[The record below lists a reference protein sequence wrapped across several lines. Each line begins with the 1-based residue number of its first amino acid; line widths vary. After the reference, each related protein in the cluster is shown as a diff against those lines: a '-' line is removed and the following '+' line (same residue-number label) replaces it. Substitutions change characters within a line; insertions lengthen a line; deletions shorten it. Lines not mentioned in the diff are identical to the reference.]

1 MTDQTVQS
9 KFNAVGGGE
18 IQLGITRKPI
28 TAWGGMAV
36 FAAFCETVGL
46 RQALDRGLECL
57 GRRSPNALPAA
68 DHMLGFMVGVLTDA
82 SRFLHLERL
91 RRDTPLREMFGIR
104 RFCAPSTYS
113 RFFQSFTRQ
122 AGEDVFAGLGRW
134 ALGLLPEREQGY
146 TLDLDSTVLE
156 RFGEQEGVL
165 PGYNPRRHGRPTH
178 HPLLGGLAEAKWI
191 LHGWL
196 RAGNVATANNARA
209 FMDECLAL
217 LDGLARLRLVR
228 ADNGFFDGKFLDFLE
243 EKGLP
248 YLVKARMTKW
258 VKFAVLGASDWT
270 RVGKRIEVAEA
281 RVKLLGWTR
290 EWRLVVIRQEVA
302 TKETKALGKK
312 LFECQGYTF
321 QAIVTSKAIEEM
333 DATTAYRTYNGRA
346 DFENRI
352 TIRAANRAESAK
364 PIAGAEPRG
373 PKARAKELKSGCG
386 LEGFCMDSFRATE
399 CVLRTLCLVHNL
411 VQHFQDRIGLRPAA
425 APKEDGKRHMLETLR
440 RNLFTCAAI
449 LGRSGRHKVLRLS
462 SSDAWLSSF
471 HAALARLLA
480 PLSNCK
486 AEPVEGPLIPLM
498 A

>member
-1 MTDQTVQS
+1 MADQTVQLQ
-9 KFNAVGGGE
+9 FTALGGDE

-36 FAAFCETVGL
+36 FAAFCETIDL
-46 RQALDRGLECL
+46 RGVLDGVLSGL
-57 GRRSPNALPAA
+57 GRTSPNALPASG
-68 DHMLGFMVGVLTDA
+68 HMVAFMVGVLTGA

-91 RRDTPLREMFGIR
+91 RSDAPLREMFGLR
-104 RFCAPSTYS
+104 RFCAPSTYT

-122 AGEDVFAGLGRW
+122 MEEDVFFSLGRW
-134 ALGLLPEREQGY
+134 ALGLLAPVAKGY

-178 HPLLGGLAEAKWI
+178 HPLLAGLAEAKWV

-196 RAGNVATANNARA
+196 RAGNAASANNVRG
-209 FMDECLAL
+209 FMEECLAL
-217 LDGLARLRLVR
+217 LEGLATLRLVR

-243 EKGLP
+243 EKGLA

-258 VKFAVLGASDWT
+258 VKFAVLNVPQWH
-270 RVGKRIEVAEA
+270 RVGKGIEVGEA
-281 RVKLLGWTR
+281 SVKLLGWSR
-290 EWRLVVIRQEVA
+290 ERRLVVIRQEIA

-321 QAIVTSKAIEEM
+321 QAIVASKGAGEM
-333 DATTAYRTYNGRA
+333 DAAEVYRTYNGRA

-352 TIRAANRAESAK
+352 
-364 PIAGAEPRG
+364 
-373 PKARAKELKSGCG
+373 KELKLGCG
-386 LEGFCMDSFRATE
+386 LEGFCMDSFTATE
-399 CVLRTLCLVHNL
+399 CVLRTLCFVHNL

-425 APKEDGKRHMLETLR
+425 APKGEGKRYMLETLR
-440 RNLFTCAAI
+440 HNLFTCAAV

-462 SSDAWLSSF
+462 SGDAWLSRF
-471 HAALARLLA
+471 HAALTRLLA
-480 PLSNCK
+480 PTPNCN
-486 AEPVEGPLIPLM
+486 AGPDEGPLMALM

>member
-1 MTDQTVQS
+1 MADQTVQS
-9 KFNAVGGGE
+9 KFTALGGSE
-18 IQLGITRKPI
+18 IHLGITRKPI

-46 RQALDRGLECL
+46 RGALDRVLDGL
-57 GRRSPNALPAA
+57 GRTSPNALPAS
-68 DHMLGFMVGVLTDA
+68 DHMLAFMVGVLTGA
-82 SRFLHLERL
+82 SRFLHLERI
-91 RRDTPLREMFGIR
+91 RADMPLREMFGIR
-104 RFCAPSTYS
+104 RFCAPSTYT
-113 RFFQSFTRQ
+113 RFFQSFTCQIR
-122 AGEDVFAGLGRW
+122 EEVFAALTRW
-134 ALGLLPEREQGY
+134 ILGLLPAQESGY

-178 HPLLGGLAEAKWI
+178 HPLLAGLAEAKWI

-196 RAGNVATANNARA
+196 RAGNAASANNVRA

-217 LDGLARLRLVR
+217 LDGLATLRLVR

-243 EKGLP
+243 EKELP
-248 YLVKARMTKW
+248 YLVKARMTRW
-258 VKFAVLGASDWT
+258 VKFAVLGVSDWT
-270 RVGKRIEVAEA
+270 RVGRGIEVAES
-281 RVKLLGWTR
+281 RIQLMGWRR
-290 EWRLVVIRQEVA
+290 ERRLVVIRQEVA
-302 TKETKALGKK
+302 AKETKALGKK

-321 QAIVTSKAIEEM
+321 QAIVTSKAVEEM

-352 TIRAANRAESAK
+352 
-364 PIAGAEPRG
+364 
-373 PKARAKELKSGCG
+373 KELKSGCG
-386 LEGFCMDSFRATE
+386 LEGFCMDSFVATE

-425 APKEDGKRHMLETLR
+425 APKKDGKRHMLETLR
-440 RNLFTCAAI
+440 HNLFCCAAI
-449 LGRSGRHKVLRLS
+449 LGRSGRHKTLRLS

-480 PLSNCK
+480 PLANCK
-486 AEPVEGPLIPLM
+486 AAPNEGPLMFLM
-498 A
+498 T

>member
-1 MTDQTVQS
+1 MTDQTVQP
-9 KFNAVGGGE
+9 KFTALGGGE
-18 IQLGITRKPI
+18 IQIGVTRKPI
-28 TAWGGMAV
+28 TAWGGMAL

-46 RQALDRGLECL
+46 RSALDRLLEGL
-57 GRRSPNALPAA
+57 GRISPNALPAS
-68 DHMLGFMVGVLTDA
+68 DHMLAFMVGVLTDA

-104 RFCAPSTYS
+104 RFCAPSTYT

-122 AGEDVFAGLGRW
+122 VEEDVFSGLGRW
-134 ALGLLPEREQGY
+134 ALALLPAREQGY

-196 RAGNVATANNARA
+196 RAGNAATANNVRA

-217 LDGLARLRLVR
+217 LDGLATLRLVR

-258 VKFAVLGASDWT
+258 VKFAVLGVSDWS
-270 RVGKRIEVAEA
+270 RVGKGIEVAEA

-290 EWRLVVIRQEVA
+290 ERRLVVIRQEVA

-321 QAIVTSKAIEEM
+321 QAIVTSKAIGEM
-333 DATTAYRTYNGRA
+333 DAITVYRTYNGRA

-352 TIRAANRAESAK
+352 
-364 PIAGAEPRG
+364 
-373 PKARAKELKSGCG
+373 KELKLDCG
-386 LEGFCMDSFRATE
+386 LEGFCMESFLATE

-411 VQHFQDRIGLRPAA
+411 VQHFQDRIGMRPAA
-425 APKEDGKRHMLETLR
+425 APKEDGKRHMLDTLR
-440 RNLFTCAAI
+440 RNLFHCAAL
-449 LGRSGRHKVLRLS
+449 LGRSGRKKVLRLS
-462 SSDAWLSSF
+462 SSDVWLSNF
-471 HAALARLLA
+471 HAALARILA

-486 AEPVEGPLIPLM
+486 AAPTEGPLIPLM

>member
-1 MTDQTVQS
+1 MADQTVQA
-9 KFNAVGGGE
+9 KFTAVGGGE

-28 TAWGGMAV
+28 TAWGGIAV

-46 RQALDRGLECL
+46 RPVLDRVLNGL
-57 GRRSPNALPAA
+57 GRTSPNALPAA
-68 DHMLGFMVGVLTDA
+68 DHMLSFMVGVLIGA

-91 RRDTPLREMFGIR
+91 RVDAPLREMFGIR
-104 RFCAPSTYS
+104 RFCAPSTYT
-113 RFFQSFTRQ
+113 RFFQGFTCQMR
-122 AGEDVFAGLGRW
+122 ENVFYGLTRW
-134 ALGLLPEREQGY
+134 ALGLLPAREGGY
-146 TLDLDSTVLE
+146 TMDLDSTVLE

-178 HPLLGGLAEAKWI
+178 HPLLAGLAEAKWI

-196 RAGNVATANNARA
+196 RAGNVATANNVRA

-217 LDGLARLRLVR
+217 MAGLATVRLVR

-243 EKGLP
+243 EKDLP
-248 YLVKARMTKW
+248 YLVKARMTKF
-258 VKFAVLGASDWT
+258 VKLAVLGVTDWT
-270 RVGKRIEVAEA
+270 RVGKGIEVAES
-281 RVKLLGWTR
+281 RIHLMGWSLER
-290 EWRLVVIRQEVA
+290 RLVVIRQEVA

-312 LFECQGYTF
+312 LFECQGYMF

-333 DATTAYRTYNGRA
+333 DATTVYRTYNGRGE
-346 DFENRI
+346 FENRI
-352 TIRAANRAESAK
+352 
-364 PIAGAEPRG
+364 
-373 PKARAKELKSGCG
+373 KELKSGCG
-386 LEGFCMDSFRATE
+386 LQGFCMDSFRATE

-425 APKEDGKRHMLETLR
+425 APKKDGKRHMLETLR
-440 RNLFTCAAI
+440 HNLFSCAAI

-471 HAALARLLA
+471 HAALTRLLA
-480 PLSNCK
+480 PISNCK
-486 AEPVEGPLIPLM
+486 AAPIEGPLMVLM

>member
-1 MTDQTVQS
+1 MADQTVQS
-9 KFNAVGGGE
+9 KFTAVGGGE

-28 TAWGGMAV
+28 TAWGGVAV
-36 FAAFCETVGL
+36 FAAFCETIGL
-46 RQALDRGLECL
+46 RGVLDQVLDGL
-57 GRRSPNALPAA
+57 GRTSPNALPAS
-68 DHMLGFMVGVLTDA
+68 DHMLSFMVGVLTGA
-82 SRFLHLERL
+82 SRFLHLERI
-91 RRDTPLREMFGIR
+91 RADQPLREMFGIR
-104 RFCAPSTYS
+104 RFCAPSTYT
-113 RFFQSFTRQ
+113 RFFQGFTSQMR
-122 AGEDVFAGLGRW
+122 EDVFSSLTRW
-134 ALGLLPEREQGY
+134 ALGLLPAWESGY

-178 HPLLGGLAEAKWI
+178 HPLLAGLAEAKWI

-196 RAGNVATANNARA
+196 RAGNVATANNVRA

-217 LDGLARLRLVR
+217 LDGLARISLVR

-243 EKGLP
+243 EKDLP

-258 VKFAVLGASDWT
+258 VKFAVLGRSDWT
-270 RVGKRIEVAEA
+270 RVGKGIEVAES
-281 RVKLLGWTR
+281 RVQLMGWRR
-290 EWRLVVIRQEVA
+290 ERRLVVIRQEVA
-302 TKETKALGKK
+302 SKETKALGKK
-312 LFECQGYTF
+312 LFECQGYLF
-321 QAIVTSKAIEEM
+321 QAIVTSKVIEEM
-333 DATTAYRTYNGRA
+333 DATTVYRTYNGRG

-352 TIRAANRAESAK
+352 
-364 PIAGAEPRG
+364 
-373 PKARAKELKSGCG
+373 KELKSGCG

-425 APKEDGKRHMLETLR
+425 APKKDGKRYMLETLR
-440 RNLFTCAAI
+440 HNLFTCAAI

-462 SSDAWLSSF
+462 SDDTWLSSF

-486 AEPVEGPLIPLM
+486 PAPIEGPLIALM

>member
-9 KFNAVGGGE
+9 KFSAVGGGE

-46 RQALDRGLECL
+46 RQALDHGLACL
-57 GRRSPNALPAA
+57 GRTSPNALPAA

-91 RRDTPLREMFGIR
+91 RRDTPLRELFGIR
-104 RFCAPSTYS
+104 RFCAPSTYT

-134 ALGLLPEREQGY
+134 ALGLLPERPQGY

-196 RAGNVATANNARA
+196 RAGNAATANNVRA

-217 LDGLARLRLVR
+217 LDGLATLRLVR

-258 VKFAVLGASDWT
+258 VKFAVLGVPDWT
-270 RVGKRIEVAEA
+270 RVGKGIEVAEA

-290 EWRLVVIRQEVA
+290 ERRLVVIRQEVA
-302 TKETKALGKK
+302 TKETKALGRK

-321 QAIVTSKAIEEM
+321 QAVVTSQAIEEM
-333 DATTAYRTYNGRA
+333 DATAVYRTYNGRA

-352 TIRAANRAESAK
+352 
-364 PIAGAEPRG
+364 
-373 PKARAKELKSGCG
+373 KELKLGCG

-399 CVLRTLCLVHNL
+399 CVLRTLCLIHNL
-411 VQHFQDRIGLRPAA
+411 VQHFQDRIGMRPAA

-440 RNLFTCAAI
+440 RNLFTCAAV

-462 SSDAWLSSF
+462 AGDVWLSSF

-486 AEPVEGPLIPLM
+486 PVPIEGPLMTLM